1 MLSASAFT
9 QTFAI
14 VRDDRKSTLDR
25 LKAGKQLIRTMSEI
39 KELYRKEIPDT
50 MTSLL
55 EKSIKSSRISF
66 ETALSYFM
74 VVLGAIS
81 EDPHQVGTKS
91 TDNIYRV
98 FYQLLYLPMDTKNRR
113 QLVQDD
119 YYHELYEALRI
130 DRNE

>member
-1 MLSASAFT
+1 LLSASAFT

>member
-1 MLSASAFT
+1 
-9 QTFAI
+9 
-14 VRDDRKSTLDR
+14 
-25 LKAGKQLIRTMSEI
+25 
-39 KELYRKEIPDT
+39 

-91 TDNIYRV
+91 TDEHLPRFLPTV
-98 FYQLLYLPMDTKNRR
+98 VSADGHKESTAVSSGRLLP
-113 QLVQDD
+113 
-119 YYHELYEALRI
+119 
-130 DRNE
+130 

>member
-1 MLSASAFT
+1 
-9 QTFAI
+9 
-14 VRDDRKSTLDR
+14 
-25 LKAGKQLIRTMSEI
+25 MSEI

-50 MTSLL
+50 MTSLR